1 MHNIIFYF
9 LNGLLI
15 AGILILTVALLP
27 VRKLTRELPPGP
39 TRSLWRV
46 LTFLIIFFIAGYVA
60 YVFVGWKNVGVFADL
75 LVPGVF
81 LGGAVFVHLVC
92 FLSYKTVLE
101 LRRMHIL
108 EQENISD
115 PLMGIFNRRYLDRRL
130 NEEFLRAQRYH
141 LPLSMLLLDVDH
153 FKTINDTYGHQTG
166 DTVLKKLGHRIVHT
180 ARDIDIV
187 ARYGGEEV
195 AVIMP
200 NTPYPD
206 AAALAERLRR
216 EIAGREMV
224 AADENDGQTEIR
236 LTVSIGVSGFSQGQP
251 AEDLRKLIRNADK
264 ALYQAKN
271 AGRNRVVTIRAES

>member
-1 MHNIIFYF
+1 M
-9 LNGLLI
+9 NGLLI
-15 AGILILTVALLP
+15 AGIFILAVALVP
-27 VRKLTRELPPGP
+27 VLKLTRELPPGR
-39 TRSLWRV
+39 TRSLWKV
-46 LTFLIIFFIAGYVA
+46 LTLLILFFIAGYIG
-60 YVFVGWKNVGVFADL
+60 YVFIGWKDRGGFSEL

-92 FLSYKTVLE
+92 FLSHKTVLE

-130 NEEFLRAQRYH
+130 HEEFLRAQRYH
-141 LPLSMLLLDVDH
+141 LPLSLLLLDVDH
-153 FKTINDTYGHQTG
+153 FKKINDTYGHQTG
-166 DTVLKKLGHRIVHT
+166 DTVLQKLGQRILRT

-200 NTPYPD
+200 NTLYPD
-206 AAALAERLRR
+206 AVALAERLRR
-216 EIAGREMV
+216 EIAGREIV
-224 AADENDGQTEIR
+224 AAEENGGQAAIHITA
-236 LTVSIGVSGFSQGQP
+236 SIGVSGFSRGQRVD
-251 AEDLRKLIRNADK
+251 DLAGLIRNADR

-271 AGRNRVVTIRAES
+271 GGRNRVIAISADN